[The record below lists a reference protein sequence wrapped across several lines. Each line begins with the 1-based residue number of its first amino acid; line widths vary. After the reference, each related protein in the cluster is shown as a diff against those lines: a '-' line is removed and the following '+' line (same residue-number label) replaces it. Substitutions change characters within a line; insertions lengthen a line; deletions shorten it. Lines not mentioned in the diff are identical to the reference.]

1 MLTPLYLQNYKAKS
15 EQGTLT
21 FSIVGA
27 LPNEMP
33 NIETEQYTWNFI
45 SHMILKDCS
54 RKIVIHYNFK
64 ETVFLK
70 DITFED
76 NLMGTI
82 QYGSKVFN
90 TRKYMK
96 YDYNKESL
104 NMIITISFPR
114 EVEIHGKEI
123 SWNIFINDRV
133 TFGGSKS

>member
-1 MLTPLYLQNYKAKS
+1 MLTPLYLQNYKANS

-45 SHMILKDCS
+45 SHMILKECS
-54 RKIVIHYNFK
+54 RKIVIHYDFK
-64 ETVFLK
+64 DTVFLK

-90 TRKYMK
+90 AREYMK

-104 NMIITISFPR
+104 HMVLTIYFPR
-114 EVEIHGKEI
+114 QVEIHGKEI
-123 SWNIFINDRV
+123 SWNIFVNDRV
-133 TFGGSKS
+133 TFGGSKK

>member
-1 MLTPLYLQNYKAKS
+1 MLTPLYLQNYKTKS
-15 EQGTLT
+15 EQGKLT
-21 FSIVGA
+21 FSVISA

-45 SHMILKDCS
+45 SHMILENCS
-54 RKIVIHYNFK
+54 RKIVIHYDFK

-82 QYGSKVFN
+82 QYGSEVLN
-90 TRKYMK
+90 AREYMK
-96 YDYNKESL
+96 YDYIQNSL
-104 NMIITISFPR
+104 EMVITIYFPR
-114 EVEIHGKEI
+114 DIEIHGKEV

-133 TFGGSKS
+133 TFGGSK

>member
-1 MLTPLYLQNYKAKS
+1 MLTPLYLQNYKTKS
-15 EQGTLT
+15 EQGKLT
-21 FSIVGA
+21 FSVISA

-45 SHMILKDCS
+45 SHMILENCS
-54 RKIVIHYNFK
+54 RKIVIHYDFK

-82 QYGSKVFN
+82 QYGSEVLN
-90 TRKYMK
+90 AREYMK
-96 YDYNKESL
+96 YDYIQNSL
-104 NMIITISFPR
+104 EMVITIYFPR
-114 EVEIHGKEI
+114 DIEIHGKEV